1 MKRILVIIAAA
12 AMLMTAALAQEA
24 EGGRFTLSHYL
35 GGEEENLE
43 SVTLSF
49 RGETY
54 EIDPG
59 EFIMLARDIW
69 LEDVENRGIKNGMDA
84 GNMQNVLYIQ
94 TKAEGSLYGEYVA
107 LTPRGEADRYAL
119 FMSRMMMCDFEINR
133 SDVKQ
138 LYGLLPQDVRP
149 PIPLGDEVYI
159 VCGILLAAV
168 IFAAG
173 YLTGRKI
180 RK

>member
-1 MKRILVIIAAA
+1 
-12 AMLMTAALAQEA
+12 
-24 EGGRFTLSHYL
+24 
-35 GGEEENLE
+35 
-43 SVTLSF
+43 
-49 RGETY
+49 
-54 EIDPG
+54 
-59 EFIMLARDIW
+59 MLARDIW